1 MLILLTPETKLA
13 IELLIIIERRLT
25 IIPKENPFVFAGA
38 TKGSMDHLIGWDC
51 VSSDV
56 KEIEGS
62 L

>member
-13 IELLIIIERRLT
+13 IELLIERRPT
-25 IIPKENPFVFAGA
+25 NIPKETPFVFAGVT
-38 TKGSMDHLIGWDC
+38 TKGSTDHLRGWDC

>member
-1 MLILLTPETKLA
+1 MPILLTPETKLA
-13 IELLIIIERRLT
+13 TELLIERRLT

-38 TKGSMDHLIGWDC
+38 TKGSMDHPRGWDC

>member
-13 IELLIIIERRLT
+13 IELLIERRPT
-25 IIPKENPFVFAGA
+25 IIPKETPFIFAGA
-38 TKGSMDHLIGWDC
+38 TKGSTDHLRGWDC